1 MGSNSEQNG
10 CQQNGCQPSVSQPV
24 ASTSDPLIQ
33 SASSSDQQ
41 VKVCRDYIWGICTKG
56 TQCKFRHEFD
66 VAMMKNVLKFCH
78 DHQNRTGCSR
88 PGCSYLHTT
97 KEEENLFLTTGQIPR
112 ALAERHSAMFAAPA
126 NLYANEFVGGQAPP
140 LPPQPQLETTAV
152 AAATST
158 TGGPPPPHSFKD
170 PKPPLPPPPASL
182 RGLPVPPPPPPP
194 LPLTLPPPS
203 TRAPVPALIP
213 PPEFIAPLPSMY
225 GAVEPPP
232 PLPMF
237 DTSRPP
243 PSLASVTL
251 KSQTSIVIK
260 RAAESSEA
268 GPSKARKLENSNVE
282 RLCESCVQ
290 RELRIKFFRREQ
302 QRLECEREYHAYIL
316 KTKSEGY
323 ENGRLLLKS
332 VLSPESFRILD
343 EYIEGTSQ
351 HFNHSSA
358 LSETSTVPRQFLHQ
372 LLDCVANN
380 SRNHPNP
387 PPPPSVRVDQLSLLQ
402 SLSVLTRRSEPV
414 NDVPADVLQA
424 LLGALRNSSSLNN
437 FRTPSTESRSSGSL
451 GDGRGA
457 SNSTALS
464 SGAAVNGLN
473 HFLNGGAG
481 SSSRTFTATQA
492 APPAAPPVAAPPA
505 PAPMPPAAPP
515 TPAPPPPP
523 PAAQPATQ
531 PAAPAPA
538 GPASYLPYQPPP
550 ARPYYP
556 QYPAGF
562 NHLPN
567 AAYSSPA
574 RAAAAPLAPQR
585 APAPAQPPA
594 PPQQNYNVY
603 GAARYPSQPHYY
615 PPFQ

>member
-268 GPSKARKLENSNVE
+268 REELQFSARKKARNS
-282 RLCESCVQ
+282 
-290 RELRIKFFRREQ
+290 
-302 QRLECEREYHAYIL
+302 
-316 KTKSEGY
+316 KSESKLY
-323 ENGRLLLKS
+323 PLFRKCHYCGRPGHSMEDCFRLKRQNINRHE
-332 VLSPESFRILD
+332 VQINEQP
-343 EYIEGTSQ
+343 TSYDNSGFSLTAGDY
-351 HFNHSSA
+351 HLFNQGK
-358 LSETSTVPRQFLHQ
+358 EKITF
-372 LLDCVANN
+372 LLD
-380 SRNHPNP
+380 
-387 PPPPSVRVDQLSLLQ
+387 
-402 SLSVLTRRSEPV
+402 
-414 NDVPADVLQA
+414 
-424 LLGALRNSSSLNN
+424 
-437 FRTPSTESRSSGSL
+437 
-451 GDGRGA
+451 
-457 SNSTALS
+457 
-464 SGAAVNGLN
+464 SGAADHTVNREDLFISYSNLETPIRLVSIKHGEYIATKV
-473 HFLNGGAG
+473 GALQLTSNMG
-481 SSSRTFTATQA
+481 VPTVLEAVLYCA
-492 APPAAPPVAAPPA
+492 E
-505 PAPMPPAAPP
+505 MP
-515 TPAPPPPP
+515 
-523 PAAQPATQ
+523 
-531 PAAPAPA
+531 
-538 GPASYLPYQPPP
+538 YNL
-550 ARPYYP
+550 
-556 QYPAGF
+556 
-562 NHLPN
+562 
-567 AAYSSPA
+567 
-574 RAAAAPLAPQR
+574 LAISMIQR
-585 APAPAQPPA
+585 AGMCVIFDQDGTRICKNDITIMRGERQLPAIT
-594 PPQQNYNVY
+594 
-603 GAARYPSQPHYY
+603 
-615 PPFQ
+615 FQAEIPDRSRIRF